1 MNLGPA
7 VLVATLA
14 LQAQQP
20 PMFSPAYGEALR
32 ASQDLNKSDIP
43 KLNLELTQNPEDQS
57 TRLKLL
63 AYYHR
68 TRDAA
73 RIPLVLW
80 LIEHHPDSELLHSG
94 FTRLLPMDL
103 SATNEQ
109 HAIRLWQQAPNNA
122 TTCWNAAF
130 FFETLNPELHRH
142 YLERT
147 VAADP
152 NHPFALRPLAH
163 LYAEGLLAG
172 KPQPALD
179 ASKNVWIL
187 GNAANRLHPHNPQ
200 LAERY
205 FLRAK
210 VINPKLD
217 RNAILPPIRPATP
230 AQALDF
236 DAALKSIKYLPI
248 AAFPAVPPTIASV
261 LTQRRCTNPQPYG
274 ARAPRNL
281 IRGEFFAAGEA
292 GWAALCSVNHVTT
305 LLAFR
310 NNSDLHPVA
319 VNSGQDRNYLQGMG
333 GTEIGYSHEIAT
345 VDGQYIMRHY
355 RAYGGPQPPPIT
367 HHGIDDS
374 INDKASVTLYF
385 HQGKWLR
392 LQGAD

>member
-1 MNLGPA
+1 
-7 VLVATLA
+7 
-14 LQAQQP
+14 
-20 PMFSPAYGEALR
+20 MFGRTYGEALR
-32 ASQDLNKSDIP
+32 QSQDLTESDIP
-43 KLNLELTQNPEDQS
+43 KLKRQLAQNPEDQS

-68 TRDAA
+68 TRKPA
-73 RIPLVLW
+73 RIPHILW
-80 LIEHHPDSELLHSG
+80 LIEHHPESELLHSG
-94 FTRLLPMDL
+94 FTRFRPMDL
-103 SATNEQ
+103 SATEEQ
-109 HAIRLWQQAPNNA
+109 SAIRLWQQAPSNA
-122 TTCWNAAF
+122 TTSWNAAF
-130 FFETLNPELHRH
+130 FFETLNPALHLH

-163 LYAEGLLAG
+163 LYAEGLLKG
-172 KPQPALD
+172 QPQPALD

-187 GNAANRLHPHNPQ
+187 GNAANRLHPQNPQ
-200 LAERY
+200 LAEHY

-210 VINPKLD
+210 AINPKLD
-217 RNAILPPIRPATP
+217 RNAILPPIRPAKPVT
-230 AQALDF
+230 ALDF
-236 DAALKSIKYLPI
+236 DAALKKVNYLPI
-248 AAFPAVPPTIASV
+248 AAFPKLPPTIANV
-261 LTQRRCTNPQPYG
+261 LTQRRCIIPQPYG

-310 NNSDLHPVA
+310 SDNDVQPVA

-333 GTEIGYSHEIAT
+333 GTEIGYSHEITT
-345 VDGQYIMRHY
+345 VDAQYIMRHY
-355 RAYGGPQPPPIT
+355 RAYGGPKPPPIT

-374 INDKASVTLYF
+374 FNEKASVTLYF
-385 HQGKWLR
+385 HQGKWLL